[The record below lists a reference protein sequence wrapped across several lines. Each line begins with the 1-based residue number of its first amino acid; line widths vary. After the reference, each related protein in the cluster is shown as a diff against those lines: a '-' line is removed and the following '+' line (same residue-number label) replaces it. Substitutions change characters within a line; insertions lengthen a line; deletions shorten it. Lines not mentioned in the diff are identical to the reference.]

1 MVKIFLKKIWFMHR
15 CSAGGRIAMGLTRGL
30 SPQTLKILPMYITG
44 IVFVVVNIIFDPTV
58 FYSWDRI
65 CTVAL
70 QFAPLIL
77 CSMAQTCVLLTGGI
91 DLSLGVSLS
100 LMTAILSTTMKDGFG
115 GTLPS
120 LILTLGSGA
129 LVGFMMGS
137 VVTFARI
144 PAIIVTLAFSYIWK
158 GVTLY
163 ILPVP
168 GGYIPRGFT
177 RFMSGR
183 YIVPG
188 AGLVILASLLLWKF
202 IKNARIGIA
211 LYAIGDNP
219 RVAYENGINVN
230 RTRLFA
236 YCLSGIF
243 IAIAGMLLV
252 GQTGSGD
259 PNIGRSYQMNSIAA
273 PVLGGVA
280 FSGGIGQMRG
290 AVIGAFII
298 GSLINI
304 LFFSGVSP
312 FYQYVAQG
320 IILIFVIGL
329 KAIDYYRK
337 GGEK

>member
-1 MVKIFLKKIWFMHR
+1 MVVKNPVK
-15 CSAGGRIAMGLTRGL
+15 GL
-30 SPQTLKILPMYITG
+30 SEQTKRILPMYITG
-44 IVFVVVNIIFDPTV
+44 VLFIVINIILDPSV
-58 FYSWDRI
+58 LGNWDRI
-65 CTVAL
+65 CTLAL
-70 QFAPLIL
+70 QFAPLVL
-77 CSMAQTCVLLTGGI
+77 CSMAQTCILLTGGI

-100 LMTAILSTTMKDGFG
+100 MMTAILATTMKDSPG
-115 GTLPS
+115 GVAFALFLAAVTGIVIG
-120 LILTLGSGA
+120 LI
-129 LVGFMMGS
+129 VGS

-168 GGYIPRGFT
+168 GGHIARSFT

-183 YIVPG
+183 YVLPG
-188 AGLVILASLLLWKF
+188 ALLMIVLALLIWKCV
-202 IKNARIGIA
+202 KNTRMGIA
-211 LYAIGDNP
+211 IYAIGDNS

-236 YCLSGIF
+236 YCLSGLF
-243 IAIAGMLLV
+243 VAMAGMLLV

-259 PNIGRSYQMNSIAA
+259 PNIGNSYQMNSIAA

-290 AVIGAFII
+290 TVIGAFII
-298 GSLINI
+298 GSLVNI

-312 FYQYVAQG
+312 FYQYLVQG
-320 IILIFVIGL
+320 SVLILVIGF
-329 KAIDYYRK
+329 KAVNYYRK
-337 GGEK
+337 GGEE

>member
-1 MVKIFLKKIWFMHR
+1 VEIEMIKNL
-15 CSAGGRIAMGLTRGL
+15 SA
-30 SPQTLKILPMYITG
+30 QTLKILPMYITG
-44 IVFVVVNIIFDPTV
+44 AAFVVVNIIFDPTV
-58 FYSWDRI
+58 LYSWDRI
-65 CTVAL
+65 CTLSL

-77 CSMAQTCVLLTGGI
+77 CSMAQTCILLTGGI

-120 LILTLGSGA
+120 LLLTLCSGL
-129 LVGFMMGS
+129 LVGLVMGS

-188 AGLVILASLLLWKF
+188 AALVILLSLLLWKL
-202 IKNARIGIA
+202 IKNSRMGVAV
-211 LYAIGDNP
+211 YAIGDNP

-230 RTRLFA
+230 KTRLFS
-236 YCLSGIF
+236 YCLSGVF
-243 IAIAGMLLV
+243 IAIAGMLVV

-280 FSGGIGQMRG
+280 FSGGVGQMRG

-304 LFFSGVSP
+304 LFFSGISP
-312 FYQYVAQG
+312 FYQYVVQG
-320 IILIFVIGL
+320 FILIFVIGL
-329 KAIDYYRK
+329 KALDYYRK
-337 GGEK
+337 GTEE